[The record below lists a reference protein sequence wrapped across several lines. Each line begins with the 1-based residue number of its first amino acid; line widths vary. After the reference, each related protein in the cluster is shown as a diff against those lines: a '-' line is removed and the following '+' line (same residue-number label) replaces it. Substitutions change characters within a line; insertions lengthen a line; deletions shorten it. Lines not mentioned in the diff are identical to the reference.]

1 MEIIRRPG
9 YVEINLPELL
19 DPDPRLDNISRVFTA
34 VQPGTHNMLL
44 NLSEYQGVVVEVSNS
59 RIVHSSRTIVSA
71 LESMTDTMEQIAVY
85 VRLRHVAIAEAYVK
99 QLERSGFKTR
109 LFTDMNRATGWLG
122 NR

>member
-44 NLSEYQGVVVEVSNS
+44 NLSEYQGLVVEVSNS

-85 VRLRHVAIAEAYVK
+85 VRLRHVPIAEAYVM

-109 LFTDMNRATGWLG
+109 LFTDLNRAAGWLG